1 MAPPPKKSTQS
12 TLSRP
17 HAECKT
23 HLLSS
28 SFANFPWVL
37 AVLQGFFSLAEVLV
51 ELLRVEYYLQ
61 ALDIEHANLCAT
73 IDIVRDQLKI
83 L

>member
-1 MAPPPKKSTQS
+1 MRNVR
-12 TLSRP
+12 LVYFP
-17 HAECKT
+17 H
-23 HLLSS
+23 HLLT
-28 SFANFPWVL
+28 FPRFWRCYKV
-37 AVLQGFFSLAEVLV
+37 FFSLAEVLV

-61 ALDIEHANLCAT
+61 ALDIEHANLCAI